1 MDRIQDM
8 GFLILFSF
16 FSLMYRKPDYEFVL
30 AFLLC
35 LCFCSIGYVT
45 ESSPGHLI
53 TGLLLMGASLLLP
66 RLCIFFP
73 AIFYIF
79 FMDHLYVPVFAGSI
93 LCGYHIFSADQNR
106 FFLFLWS
113 FLLIILSFILQ
124 RRTETSEK
132 LKQKLM
138 KFRDDSTEKN
148 LLLAEKNSMLV
159 EKQNSEIY
167 AATLKERNRIAR
179 EIHDNVGHLLS
190 RSILLTGAAKAVNK
204 ESALDSVLE
213 NLDQSLNQAM
223 TSIRTSVHD
232 LHDDSINLKDAVT
245 GLASEFQFCPVTLDY
260 DMGYEVPKEIKYCFI
275 SIIKEGLSNISRH
288 SSATEAHIILREH
301 PALYQL
307 CIEDNGK
314 PAGTLS
320 GKKDGH
326 ISSDD
331 RSRGIGLSNMKD
343 RLESLKGTLQ
353 ITTDNGFRLF
363 ITIPKEQE

>member
-1 MDRIQDM
+1 MNRIQDM

-16 FSLMYRKPDYEFVL
+16 FSLLYRKPDYEFVL

-35 LCFCSIGYVT
+35 LCFCSTGYVT
-45 ESSPGHLI
+45 ENSRVHLI
-53 TGLLLMGASLLLP
+53 AGLLLIGASLLLP

-79 FMDHLYVPVFAGSI
+79 FMDHLYVPVFSGGI
-93 LCGYHIFSADQNR
+93 LCCYHIFSSDKNR
-106 FFLFLWS
+106 LFLFLWI
-113 FLLIILSFILQ
+113 FLLMVLSFCLQ
-124 RRTETSEK
+124 RRTDASEK
-132 LKQKLM
+132 LEQTLM
-138 KFRDDSTEKN
+138 KLRDDSTEKN
-148 LLLAEKNSMLV
+148 LLLAEKNRMLV
-159 EKQNSEIY
+159 EKQNYEIY

-190 RSILLTGAAKAVNK
+190 RSILLTGAAKTINK
-204 ESALDSVLE
+204 EPALDSVLE

-232 LHDDSINLKDAVT
+232 LHDDSVNLKDAVA

-288 SSATEAHIILREH
+288 SSATEAHITLREH

-314 PAGTLS
+314 ISDPS
-320 GKKDGH
+320 DKMDVH
-326 ISSDD
+326 VSSDS